1 MRKIIFGI
9 LLTGLA
15 SFILFVALN
24 NDGGFSP
31 TLFIPLSVVY
41 SLGFLNIWYG
51 ISTKKAL
58 KKLNGNS
65 RISYCKITDIKP
77 TRTKI
82 NNRRVHKG
90 VITAIIDSRVIK
102 EEVIIS
108 IGEPEY
114 YNGYYQIYYEDKFFK
129 INKQISFEQVPQFA
143 IDMIND
149 NVNMPIYSPSK
160 LIDFMN
166 SIMYDNVP
174 EFYFIPTEK
183 TLLNGESNV
192 KLNGEKW

>member
-1 MRKIIFGI
+1 MKKTIFGV
-9 LLTGLA
+9 LLISLA
-15 SFILFVALN
+15 SFFLFIALN

-31 TLFIPLSVVY
+31 ILFIPLSVMY
-41 SLGFLNIWYG
+41 LLGLFNIWYG
-51 ISTKKAL
+51 ISNKKIL

-82 NNRRVHKG
+82 NNHRVHKG

-108 IGEPEY
+108 IGEPKY
-114 YNGYYQIYYEDKFFK
+114 YNGYYQIYYMDNFFK

-149 NVNMPIYSPSK
+149 NVNMPTHSPSK
-160 LIDFMN
+160 LIDFIN
-166 SIMYDNVP
+166 SVMQDNIP
-174 EFYFIPTEK
+174 EFYFIPAEK
-183 TLLNGESNV
+183 TLLNTNTIA
-192 KLNGEKW
+192 KLNK